1 MKAQEKRMILIL
13 IIVSILIITIV
24 WCVTRN
30 KETEVVESTNKEEF
44 VEVLEDGTKLN
55 ISDKL
60 NETKRV
66 ENFEIGNIQLTD
78 RNGVSVLLADVKN
91 VSETSTD
98 WTIITI
104 TLIDRIGN
112 TIQEIEG
119 VIKDLQPGET
129 TQLNA
134 ATSADY
140 ANSYDF
146 KVKIK

>member
-30 KETEVVESTNKEEF
+30 KETEVVESTNREEF

-78 RNGVSVLLADVKN
+78 KNGVSVLLADVKN

>member
-78 RNGVSVLLADVKN
+78 KNGVSVLLADVKN

>member
-78 RNGVSVLLADVKN
+78 KNGVSVLLADIKN

>member
-104 TLIDRIGN
+104 TLIDKIGN